1 MHSHGK
7 FLNTPLACILP
18 LLRHVFCSKGQSW
31 IALTAICGKLTCKPM
46 PVLLGFLSKQ
56 QTTSPSQASLLPHL
70 LKFQTPSL
78 QSSQV
83 FQTKFQPMQN
93 EKAQNQSQTKTTK
106 EEKETCPTLF
116 QEGLLSPSDL
126 FQNSSCSE

>member
-116 QEGLLSPSDL
+116 QEGLLSPSNL